1 MAIKFNGVHKVP
13 GRPTLVGGAEGRK
26 YVANKILNNIG
37 DTNSRPYNSYQQSE
51 FKSESYMMIAREQ
64 EGEYGVDEAGLT
76 NESLTEQMPEEML
89 DETLEEPALEPVA
102 ESQPLVEKKS
112 SLGEG
117 FSIAN
122 VRRAAQEQE
131 ANELNNNHQ
140 EQEVYEDYYDEE
152 ETAEEELVD
161 EDFAPVEIELNEQ
174 EIWSNA
180 STKKTGI
187 LRLPTSGVVRSCRG
201 TVELLV
207 HANGRTFKPHYNKC
221 GMLLAVMM
229 SDGYQLVKSQR
240 NHKKWFLKDFNGNV
254 VEPEIITTVAFDK
267 KGNLWYQTESNKRVT
282 FNVDG
287 TTATRN

>member
-51 FKSESYMMIAREQ
+51 FKSESYMMIAREP

-76 NESLTEQMPEEML
+76 NESLTEQMPEEMIE
-89 DETLEEPALEPVA
+89 ETVEEPVMEPVA
-102 ESQPLVEKKS
+102 EKP

-122 VRRAAQEQE
+122 VRRVAQEQE
-131 ANELNNNHQ
+131 ASELNNNLQQ
-140 EQEVYEDYYDEE
+140 ETYEDYYDEE
-152 ETAEEELVD
+152 ETAEEEFVDDQND

-267 KGNLWYQTESNKRVT
+267 KGNLWYQTESKKRVT
-282 FNVDG
+282 FHVDG
-287 TTATRN
+287 TTVTRN